1 MALWL
6 SIALLAQTAATTQ
19 APPLS
24 PIGYWQ
30 TISDVTGQP
39 QSIVHI
45 YESRGRLFARVDT
58 VLVTEGVPATCV
70 KCRDDRKGAPL
81 VGLIIMRNMRNAGD
95 DYRDGDILDP
105 ESGKVY
111 RCRMTMDV
119 TGQRLTVRGYI
130 GISLL
135 GRSQVW
141 HRVSGQSQAGQ
152 DHDLCDCTMKLR

>member
-6 SIALLAQTAATTQ
+6 SIVLLAQAAATTQ
-19 APPLS
+19 APPPS

-39 QSIVHI
+39 QSIVQI
-45 YESRGRLFARVDT
+45 YESRGRLFARVDK

-70 KCRDDRKGAPL
+70 KCRDDRKDTPM
-81 VGLIIMRNMRNAGD
+81 VGLIVMRNMRNAGD

-111 RCRMTMDV
+111 RCRLTLDA
-119 TGQRLTVRGYI
+119 TGQRLTIRGYI
-130 GISLL
+130 GLSLF
-135 GRSQVW
+135 GRSQIW
-141 HRVSGQSQAGQ
+141 HRVSDQNAHGLAGGGA
-152 DHDLCDCTMKLR
+152 R

>member
-1 MALWL
+1 MAFLL
-6 SIALLAQTAATTQ
+6 TIVLLAQAAATTP

-39 QSIVHI
+39 QSIVQI
-45 YESRGRLFARVDT
+45 YESHGKLFARVDK
-58 VLVTEGVPATCV
+58 VLVTDGVPATCV
-70 KCRDDRKGAPL
+70 KCRDDRKGTPL
-81 VGLIIMRNMRNAGD
+81 VGLVIMRNMRHAGD

-111 RCRMTMDV
+111 RCRMTLDV

-130 GISLL
+130 GISLF

-141 HRVSGQSQAGQ
+141 HRVSGQNPNGLARGGAG
-152 DHDLCDCTMKLR
+152 

>member
-6 SIALLAQTAATTQ
+6 SIALLAQAAATTQ

-39 QSIVHI
+39 QSIVQI
-45 YESRGRLFARVDT
+45 YERRGRLFARVDR
-58 VLVTEGVPATCV
+58 VLVTDGVPATCV
-70 KCRDDRKGAPL
+70 KCRDDRKGTPM
-81 VGLIIMRNMRNAGD
+81 VGLVIMRNMRHAGD

-111 RCRMTMDV
+111 RCRLTLDV

-130 GISLL
+130 GFSLF
-135 GRSQVW
+135 GRSQIW
-141 HRVSGQSQAGQ
+141 HRMSGQDAHGLARSGAG
-152 DHDLCDCTMKLR
+152 